1 MDRSHVAQ
9 LIAVTC
15 KQDAIAQ
22 QVKAE
27 TAREVFCHVAS
38 VSAAEFFDAGRSGL
52 RAALKITVFDA
63 DYHCESIAVVRLLEH
78 QMPGMPHK
86 NGCDCA
92 R

>member
-27 TAREVFCHVAS
+27 TAREVFCHIAS
-38 VSAAEFFDAGRSGL
+38 VSAAA
-52 RAALKITVFDA
+52 
-63 DYHCESIAVVRLLEH
+63 
-78 QMPGMPHK
+78 
-86 NGCDCA
+86 DCA
-92 R
+92 PR